1 MPSNQSIICDV
12 YIATIPENVQVCSVF
27 PKLREKE
34 INACSHE
41 RVQREKYCAW
51 KLLEYALKH
60 SLGLSLSELEFQKT
74 EHGKW
79 TTPVCYFS
87 ITHCD
92 GVAAVAV
99 SLEKVGVDVEKC
111 SDKLRS
117 ASRRFLT
124 EKETLCLQTL
134 KECEQ
139 LAYLAKLWTQKES
152 IFKAFLEGGFAPS
165 RIESE
170 EYKTLTKTLENG
182 YVISVATEEAE
193 QIRWFEN
200 VEYL

>member
-1 MPSNQSIICDV
+1 MSSNQSIVCDV
-12 YIATIPENVQVCSVF
+12 YIATIPENVQVGSVF
-27 PKLREKE
+27 PKQREQE

-41 RVQREKYCAW
+41 RVKREKYCAW

-79 TTPVCYFS
+79 TTPACYFS

-92 GVAAVAV
+92 GVVAVAV
-99 SLEKVGVDVEKC
+99 SLDKVGVDVEKC

-117 ASRRFLT
+117 ARFLT
-124 EKETLCLQTL
+124 EQETLCLQAL
-134 KECEQ
+134 QECEQ
-139 LAYLAKLWTQKES
+139 LGYLAKIWTQKES
-152 IFKAFLEGGFAPS
+152 IFKAFLEGSFAPS
-165 RIESE
+165 RIETE
-170 EYKTLTKTLENG
+170 EYKTLTKTLGNG
-182 YVISVATEEAE
+182 YVISLATEVIE